1 MGTEVFDEAGEGD
14 EVFLYGAYASVVD
27 FGYGDF
33 GGEFSVVIEVK
44 AEVVG
49 EHEVAEG
56 GFVAVELFFVA
67 GFLLAVEI
75 FVSNVFG
82 FDEADGDLF
91 AGDDIVGGA
100 TGLAFGF
107 VGGTD
112 FGDEGFDEL
121 LEVAAEGVFGGV
133 AQLIALVYA

>member
-1 MGTEVFDEAGEGD
+1 
-14 EVFLYGAYASVVD
+14 
-27 FGYGDF
+27 
-33 GGEFSVVIEVK
+33 VIEVE

-49 EHEVAEG
+49 EHEVAKG
-56 GFVAVELFFVA
+56 GFVAVELFLVA

-75 FVSNVFG
+75 GVADVFG
-82 FDEADGDLF
+82 FDEAYGDLF

-107 VGGTD
+107 VGSTD

-133 AQLIALVYA
+133 AEAVAFVYGVDVLFYGHLCGVVYNKDMFFLGMKLVC

>member
-1 MGTEVFDEAGEGD
+1 M
-14 EVFLYGAYASVVD
+14 D

-33 GGEFSVVIEVK
+33 RVEFSVVIKVK

-49 EHEVAEG
+49 EHEVAQG
-56 GFVAVELFFVA
+56 CLVAVELFFVA

-82 FDEADGDLF
+82 FDEANGDLF
-91 AGDDIVGGA
+91 AGDDVVGGA
-100 TGLAFGF
+100 TGLTFGF
-107 VGGTD
+107 VGSPD

-133 AQLIALVYA
+133 A

>member
-1 MGTEVFDEAGEGD
+1 MSTEVFDEAGEGC
-14 EVFLYGAYASVVD
+14 EVYLNGVYASVVD

-33 GGEFSVVIEVK
+33 GGEFSVVVEVEV
-44 AEVVG
+44 EVVG

-56 GFVAVELFFVA
+56 CLVAVELFLVA
-67 GFLLAVEI
+67 GFLLAIEI
-75 FVSNVFG
+75 GVADVFG
-82 FDEADGDLF
+82 FDESDGDLF

-107 VGGTD
+107 VSSTD

-133 AQLIALVYA
+133 A

>member
-1 MGTEVFDEAGEGD
+1 M
-14 EVFLYGAYASVVD
+14 
-27 FGYGDF
+27 
-33 GGEFSVVIEVK
+33 IEVE

-49 EHEVAEG
+49 EHEVAKG
-56 GFVAVELFFVA
+56 GFVAVELFLVA

-75 FVSNVFG
+75 GVADVFG
-82 FDEADGDLF
+82 FDEAYGDLF

-107 VGGTD
+107 VGSTD

-133 AQLIALVYA
+133 AKTVAFVYAVNVLFYCHLVVLYITKICFSWA